1 MAASLRL
8 TVRRVEGPAPHGASA
23 FGSGAAVVRTTLVTL
38 RLPSDVTCIEE
49 AVALVVRHCVAG
61 ARPDRRLRFRL
72 QVALS
77 EALANAIVCGNGEDP
92 AKVVLVEAA
101 LLPELVRITVT
112 DEGRGFDPAG
122 LPDPLE
128 PSRLDST
135 CGRGVFLIRKLVDH
149 LSFNER
155 GNSLCMTLRRP
166 PGGSISSSTA

>member
-1 MAASLRL
+1 MSSRLRL
-8 TVRRVEGPAPHGASA
+8 TVRRAEGPVRLGAGPRA
-23 FGSGAAVVRTTLVTL
+23 GDGIAATLVTL
-38 RLPSDVTCIEE
+38 QLPSDVACIEE
-49 AVALVVRHCVAG
+49 AVALVERHCFSGTLVG
-61 ARPDRRLRFRL
+61 RRLRFRL

-92 AKVVLVEAA
+92 AKRVLVQAE

-112 DEGRGFDPAG
+112 DEGRGFDPAR
-122 LPDPLE
+122 LPDPLD
-128 PSRLDST
+128 PARLDAT
-135 CGRGVFLIRKLVDH
+135 CGRGVFLIRELVDQ